1 MEKSLTKK
9 SISNL
14 QKNAETMS
22 NKEFKKQASSM
33 LGALVNNVQKAME
46 DGKISSHHFY
56 NAVNKEIDI
65 LNKMIDSDDYTS
77 AEKIEFS
84 NRIAK
89 LVDKLHK
96 KDIIKDVTI
105 FASIGALSLA
115 IIGLIIPR
123 K

>member
-1 MEKSLTKK
+1 MEKALTKK

-14 QKNAETMS
+14 KKNAETMS
-22 NKEFKKQASSM
+22 DKDFKKQATSM

-46 DGKISSHHFY
+46 DGKVASNHFF
-56 NAVNKEIDI
+56 NGVNKEIDI
-65 LNKMIDSDDYTS
+65 LSKMIDSCEYTS
-77 AEKIEFS
+77 AEKVEFS

-115 IIGLIIPR
+115 IISFILPR

>member
-1 MEKSLTKK
+1 MEKALTKK

-14 QKNAETMS
+14 QRNAETMS
-22 NKEFKKQASSM
+22 DKDFKKQASSM
-33 LGALVNNVQKAME
+33 LGALVNNVQKAMD
-46 DGKISSHHFY
+46 DGKVASKHFF
-56 NAVNKEIDI
+56 NGVNKEMDI
-65 LNKMIDSDDYTS
+65 LAKMIDSNEYTP
-77 AEKIEFS
+77 AEKVEFS

-96 KDIIKDVTI
+96 KDIIKDITI

-115 IIGLIIPR
+115 IISLIIPR

>member
-1 MEKSLTKK
+1 MVKALTKK

-22 NKEFKKQASSM
+22 NKDFKKQATSM

-46 DGKISSHHFY
+46 DGKVASNHFF
-56 NAVNKEIDI
+56 NGVNKEIDI
-65 LNKMIDSDDYTS
+65 LSKMIDSNEYTT

-84 NRIAK
+84 HRIAK

-96 KDIIKDVTI
+96 KDIMKDVTI

-115 IIGLIIPR
+115 IISLIIPR

>member
-1 MEKSLTKK
+1 MKKLLTKK

-22 NKEFKKQASSM
+22 NKDFKKQATSM

-46 DGKISSHHFY
+46 DGKVASNHFF
-56 NAVNKEIDI
+56 NGVNKEIDV
-65 LNKMIDSDDYTS
+65 LSKMIDSNEYTT

-84 NRIAK
+84 HRIAK

-96 KDIIKDVTI
+96 KDIMKDVAI

-115 IIGLIIPR
+115 IISLIPR